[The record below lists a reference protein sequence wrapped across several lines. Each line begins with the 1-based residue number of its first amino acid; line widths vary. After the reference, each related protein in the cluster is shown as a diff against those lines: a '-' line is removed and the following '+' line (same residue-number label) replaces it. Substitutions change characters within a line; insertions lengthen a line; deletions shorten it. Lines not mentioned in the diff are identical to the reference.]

1 MAESDRTKLMLLW
14 PELDSM
20 PTRDVAFII
29 GLAMTCRLSDR
40 AQLSSEVVSCLRD
53 AADDPNALLPKWV
66 HHNEAPAKLEALLKQ
81 SS

>member
-20 PTRDVAFII
+20 PTSDIAFII

-40 AQLSSEVVSCLRD
+40 AHFSSEVVSCLRE
-53 AADDPNALLPKWV
+53 AADDPSALLPKGV
-66 HHNEAPAKLEALLKQ
+66 RHDEAPAKLEALL
-81 SS
+81 SNT